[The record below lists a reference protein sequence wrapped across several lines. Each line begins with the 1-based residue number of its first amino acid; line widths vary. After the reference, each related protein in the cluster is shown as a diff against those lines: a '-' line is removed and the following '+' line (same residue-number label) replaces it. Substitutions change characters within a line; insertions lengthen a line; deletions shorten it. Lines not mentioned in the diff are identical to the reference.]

1 MRRTVGQRAARF
13 LADWSLPRQL
23 AGGDPKREAAK
34 STSSAALRP
43 RLELADTVGTSIC
56 PFCAVGCSQLVYS
69 KNGHPIHIEG
79 DPRSPVN
86 QGTLCP
92 KGGSVLGLLLSP
104 ERVTTVK
111 YRAPFAA
118 DWEDRPLEWAMDR
131 IATLTK
137 QTRDETFVTKL
148 PSGETVNHTVGI
160 GSLGGATM
168 DNEENYL
175 IKKLF
180 SGGLGIVNVENQA
193 RI

>member
-23 AGGDPKREAAK
+23 VGGDPKREAAK

-79 DPRSPVN
+79 DPRSPIN

-118 DWEDRPLEWAMDR
+118 NWEDRPLEWAMDR

>member
-69 KNGHPIHIEG
+69 KYGHPIHIEG
-79 DPRSPVN
+79 DPRSPIN